1 MYRNLGQLENLV
13 STMKTVHKVFVVLAF
28 FSALFIHHPN
38 FLQDLRVSIRASFS
52 DVPSWSTMVSF
63 VVLSYV
69 LLKLGKKYRRIL
81 AAKRLAGGVGLRLHD
96 EKSMGWIVIEVMFA
110 TRMSSIC

>member
-1 MYRNLGQLENLV
+1 
-13 STMKTVHKVFVVLAF
+13 MKTFHKVFVVSAF
-28 FSALFIHHPN
+28 FSVLFIQHPN
-38 FLQDLRVSIRASFS
+38 FLHDLKVSIRAASS
-52 DVPSWSTMVSF
+52 DVPSWSTIVSF
-63 VVLSYV
+63 VVLFYV
-69 LLKLGKKYRRIL
+69 AWKAGKKYRRAL